1 MIENV
6 LKNKNILSLL
16 TNVSIS
22 AFGLLGF
29 LLLTRSL
36 NKEDFGSWILY
47 TVASSLIEMMRFGL
61 TKVAI
66 IRFLSG
72 AESDQ
77 RNNIIGSN
85 WLISIIVTT
94 ILAGLI
100 VMIHLFFSSQI
111 DPTGYKYFFIWY
123 PVLIFFNLPLNN
135 TLAIFEADQKFGSI
149 LLLRLFV
156 GAAFSG
162 FLLLNLFFFRVN
174 LNVII
179 IVHFLVFLAGSVYC
193 VINKLDGL
201 QMVLKSSK
209 QTVKKFLN
217 FGKYSFGTLIGSSLL
232 KSADSIIIGLS
243 TLGSSAVALY
253 SIPLK
258 LIELM
263 EIPLRSF
270 VSTAYP
276 KMARASLKGYQDE
289 VIKLFYT
296 YSGVTTIL
304 FFPVSIL
311 CFLFSRNFVYLLGG
325 AQYLDSLIPVII
337 FKIFAIYGLML
348 PIDRFTGIVLDAI
361 NRPKINFRK
370 VIVMASTNILGDIIA
385 VFIFKSLVLVAVV
398 TILFTLAGQF
408 LGWYFVSKYLPV
420 SPKAMLIES
429 KDFCIDWVR
438 TQFIKNSK
446 FGK

>member
-1 MIENV
+1 
-6 LKNKNILSLL
+6 
-16 TNVSIS
+16 
-22 AFGLLGF
+22 
-29 LLLTRSL
+29 
-36 NKEDFGSWILY
+36 
-47 TVASSLIEMMRFGL
+47 
-61 TKVAI
+61 
-66 IRFLSG
+66 
-72 AESDQ
+72 
-77 RNNIIGSN
+77 
-85 WLISIIVTT
+85 
-94 ILAGLI
+94 
-100 VMIHLFFSSQI
+100 
-111 DPTGYKYFFIWY
+111 
-123 PVLIFFNLPLNN
+123 
-135 TLAIFEADQKFGSI
+135 
-149 LLLRLFV
+149 
-156 GAAFSG
+156 
-162 FLLLNLFFFRVN
+162 
-174 LNVII
+174 
-179 IVHFLVFLAGSVYC
+179 
-193 VINKLDGL
+193 
-201 QMVLKSSK
+201 MVLKSSK